1 MSKTYRQYN
10 GIELRRC
17 KMESSFL
24 STSRKCSDTL
34 VKNLRKSRERQNTDG
49 IVSST
54 KGTYM
59 SSSMTHLWHIYTV
72 IVYQVMC
79 IMFTYHCKYKHR
91 YTFWCANI
99 PLFDNKT
106 LMTLSP
112 NSKYVLMDL
121 VVESSVVLVPRTS
134 FTIIIVTL
142 VISCAKYRW
151 LILYRYILF
160 CISKSN
166 RFVN

>member
-1 MSKTYRQYN
+1 MVLN
-10 GIELRRC
+10 
-17 KMESSFL
+17 
-24 STSRKCSDTL
+24 SD
-34 VKNLRKSRERQNTDG
+34 VAKWKV
-49 IVSST
+49 VSSPLVVNVAILLLKIWGKVV
-54 KGTYM
+54 KGKIRTELFLLQREHICR
-59 SSSMTHLWHIYTV
+59 HLWHIYTV